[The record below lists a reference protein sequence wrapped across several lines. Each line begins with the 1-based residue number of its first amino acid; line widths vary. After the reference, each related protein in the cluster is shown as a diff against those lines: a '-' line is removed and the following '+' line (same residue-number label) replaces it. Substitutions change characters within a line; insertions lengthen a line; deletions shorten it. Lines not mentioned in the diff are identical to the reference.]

1 MAKKEYPDDDGRT
14 IINMNVEGFGW
25 YKPEEEQK
33 AGKSLAGK
41 SRKEKKK
48 IFRSTYLSVLLP
60 LVCLLVGVSLTFFI
74 LYYFWL

>member
-48 IFRSTYLSVLLP
+48 IFRSTRFY
-60 LVCLLVGVSLTFFI
+60 I
-74 LYYFWL
+74 KK